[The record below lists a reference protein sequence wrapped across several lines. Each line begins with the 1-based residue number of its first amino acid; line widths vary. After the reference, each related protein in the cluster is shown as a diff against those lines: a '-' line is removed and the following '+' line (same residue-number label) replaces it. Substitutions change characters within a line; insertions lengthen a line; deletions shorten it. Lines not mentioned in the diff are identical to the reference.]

1 MRVDDRGLLVIAGV
15 VCAAVVAGVWWQH
28 NAIVRDA
35 ERALRAVAVVPDS
48 ARIDSYERRDDRL
61 CGTWSGNNAMGQRLQ
76 PARFVYRAASGG
88 LDIEPGRFSDDD
100 LLHRMFM
107 ISWQSY
113 CQ

>member
-1 MRVDDRGLLVIAGV
+1 MRIDDRGLLVIAGI
-15 VCAAVVAGVWWQH
+15 VCMAVAVGVWWQH

-48 ARIDSYERRDDRL
+48 ARIESYERRDGRL

-76 PARFVYRAASGG
+76 PAKFVYSAEPAS
-88 LDIEPGRFSDDD
+88 LDVESRSFGDDD

-107 ISWQSY
+107 VIWRSY
-113 CQ
+113 CE

>member
-1 MRVDDRGLLVIAGV
+1 MTFDDRGLLVVAGI
-15 VCAAVVAGVWWQH
+15 VCAAVAGGVWWQH

-35 ERALRAVAVVPDS
+35 EHALRAVAVVPDS
-48 ARIDSYERRDDRL
+48 ARIESYERRDDRL

-76 PARFVYRAASGG
+76 PTRFVYRGGSGSV
-88 LDIEPGRFSDDD
+88 DVEPDRFGDDD

-107 ISWQSY
+107 VSWRSY